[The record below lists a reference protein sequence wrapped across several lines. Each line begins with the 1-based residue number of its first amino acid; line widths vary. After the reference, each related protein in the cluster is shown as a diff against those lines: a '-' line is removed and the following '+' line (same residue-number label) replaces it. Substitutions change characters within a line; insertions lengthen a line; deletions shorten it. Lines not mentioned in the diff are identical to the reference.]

1 MGLYYVNPLGDV
13 IDISYNYLKEI
24 KEKSL
29 TRIGQLEDSEIKL
42 KSQNI
47 QLTIWTIFAAI
58 FLLIAIV
65 YLRNVNKF

>member
-13 IDISYNYLKEI
+13 IDISYNYLKGI
-24 KEKSL
+24 KENSL
-29 TRIGQLEDSEIKL
+29 TRIGQLEDSELKL